1 MVDLKTKKIFLKK
14 SPCPDYVSKEDFVI
28 GGKVF
33 SNMVWS
39 FFVGRLITIYYRY
52 FCTPESLTS
61 LILVI

>member
-39 FFVGRLITIYYRY
+39 FFVGHLITIY
-52 FCTPESLTS
+52 L
-61 LILVI
+61 